1 MCTFVHDG
9 SDLIK
14 NKIIELLTNVTFP
27 CTISIDG
34 NGFLEGKEGNVIFCF
49 SSPHHGL
56 ILPSG
61 KSTMAILGRPNMRDL
76 INFVENLTD
85 ATFEEKWMEQHDL
98 ASDYKGS
105 GFTFRRLVNIVI
117 TLDPLNTYVKDLLDD

>member
-9 SDLIK
+9 SELIK
-14 NKIIELLTNVTFP
+14 NKIIELLSNVTFP

-34 NGFLEGKEGNVIFCF
+34 NGFLEGKEGSIIFCF

-61 KSTMAILGRPNMRDL
+61 KSTMDIFGRSNMRNL
-76 INFVENLTD
+76 IDFVKKLTD

-117 TLDPLNTYVKDLLDD
+117 TLDPFNTSVNYLLGN